1 MKHVMI
7 IEYLKCSTDL
17 NFEVDFRV
25 KGAIGTTATK
35 YGDRTGIFHL
45 EKRSFLSVIYL
56 FFPNLTTM
64 PLTTSYKCKIIL

>member
-1 MKHVMI
+1 MKHGMI
-7 IEYLKCSTDL
+7 IENLKCITDL

-35 YGDRTGIFHL
+35 WDRIFHL

-64 PLTTSYKCKIIL
+64 PLTTSYKCKIFL